1 MSDAVWRTTCCSAE
15 LRSCGCAHT
24 VWSPNGPQVVPRNR
38 TCSAR
43 YAGTHHFRTESA
55 PRMGPKTAK
64 VYEALR
70 ARLASD
76 EYRAGDKLPSERM
89 LVEELGIGRTA
100 LRQVLARLV
109 SEGALEVRGRSSYRV
124 PGAVSV
130 ETPEGVEAWRIH
142 GERDLYDNR
151 WVKLQL
157 WDVEP
162 PGMERFEHHV
172 VRLHHVAITAILDD
186 RDRVLMMW
194 RYRFVPQQWGWE
206 LPGGIVDE
214 GEDPAD
220 AALREVVEETG
231 WQPNALEHVVTY
243 QPMVGMVDSP
253 HEIFVGQ
260 GAKQVGSPTDLE
272 EAGHIE
278 WVPLADIP
286 GLMARGELMG
296 SGTLVALLHVLANR
310 GKYGLTPAR

>member
-1 MSDAVWRTTCCSAE
+1 
-15 LRSCGCAHT
+15 
-24 VWSPNGPQVVPRNR
+24 
-38 TCSAR
+38 
-43 YAGTHHFRTESA
+43 
-55 PRMGPKTAK
+55 MGPKTAK
-64 VYEALR
+64 VYETLR
-70 ARLASD
+70 TRLASG
-76 EYRAGDKLPSERM
+76 EYAPGDKLPSERA

-109 SEGALEVRGRSSYRV
+109 GEGALEVRDRSSYRV
-124 PGAVSV
+124 PGGSVSV
-130 ETPEGVEAWRIH
+130 KTPEGLEAWRIH
-142 GERDLYDNR
+142 GERNVYDNP
-151 WVKLQL
+151 WVKLEL

-162 PGMERFEHHV
+162 PGVKRFEHHV
-172 VRLHHVAITAILDD
+172 VKLQHVAITAVLDD

-194 RYRFVPQQWGWE
+194 RYRFVPKQWGWE

-214 GEDPAD
+214 GEEASA

-231 WQPNALEHVVTY
+231 WRPKSLEHVVTY

-253 HEIFVGQ
+253 HEVFVGH
-260 GAKQVGSPTDLE
+260 GAEQVGAPTDLE

-296 SGTLVALLHVLANR
+296 SGTLVALLHILANR
-310 GKYGLTPAR
+310 SKQGATAGR

>member
-1 MSDAVWRTTCCSAE
+1 
-15 LRSCGCAHT
+15 
-24 VWSPNGPQVVPRNR
+24 
-38 TCSAR
+38 
-43 YAGTHHFRTESA
+43 
-55 PRMGPKTAK
+55 MGPKTTK
-64 VYEALR
+64 VYETLR
-70 ARLASD
+70 DRLATGAYSP
-76 EYRAGDKLPSERM
+76 GDKFPSERA

-100 LRQVLARLV
+100 LRQVMARLV

-130 ETPEGVEAWRIH
+130 TAPAGLEPWLIH
-142 GERDLYDNR
+142 GERDIYDNP

-172 VRLHHVAITAILDD
+172 VRLHRVAITAVLDD
-186 RDRVLMMW
+186 QDRVLMMW

-214 GEDPAD
+214 GEEPAD
-220 AALREVVEETG
+220 TALREVVEETG
-231 WQPNALEHVVTY
+231 WRPKSVDHVVTY

-253 HEIFVGQ
+253 HEIFVGH
-260 GAKQVGSPTDLE
+260 GADQVGPPTDLE

-286 GLMARGELMG
+286 GLMARGDLMG
-296 SGTLVALLHVLANR
+296 SGTLVALLHILANR
-310 GKYGLTPAR
+310 GKQGVTTSR

>member
-1 MSDAVWRTTCCSAE
+1 
-15 LRSCGCAHT
+15 
-24 VWSPNGPQVVPRNR
+24 
-38 TCSAR
+38 
-43 YAGTHHFRTESA
+43 
-55 PRMGPKTAK
+55 MGPKTTK
-64 VYEALR
+64 VYETLQ
-70 ARLASD
+70 ARLATG
-76 EYRAGDKLPSERM
+76 EYAPGDKLPSERA

-109 SEGALEVRGRSSYRV
+109 AEGALEVRGRSSYRV

-130 ETPEGVEAWRIH
+130 QRPEQVKPWRIH
-142 GERDLYDNR
+142 DQRDLYDNR

-162 PGMERFEHHV
+162 PGMKSFEHHV
-172 VRLHHVAITAILDD
+172 VKLHHVAVTAVLDE

-194 RYRFVPQQWGWE
+194 RYRFVPQQFGWE
-206 LPGGIVDE
+206 LPGGIVDA

-220 AALREVVEETG
+220 TALREVVEETG
-231 WQPNALEHVVTY
+231 WRPKTLEHVVTY

-253 HEIFVGQ
+253 HEIFVGH
-260 GAKQVGSPTDLE
+260 GAERVGEPTDQE

-278 WVPLADIP
+278 WVPLADVP

-296 SGTLVALLHVLANR
+296 SGTLVALLHILANR
-310 GKYGLTPAR
+310 RAQGITAAR